1 MGTSVGWL
9 LLWGFSRFF
18 QVFFFYFLLYFGWSR
33 NEKRIYSRQGVAFGA
48 GNMGLLLLLG
58 VVSRRRW
65 RKTRAKYR
73 AEPI

>member
-1 MGTSVGWL
+1 MGF
-9 LLWGFSRFF
+9 FSFF

-58 VVSRRRW
+58 LSLVVAGERRELSIELSQYDAQLFVME
-65 RKTRAKYR
+65 T
-73 AEPI
+73 